1 MLIDPLGEDPL
12 VVSGSA
18 NFSESS
24 TTKNDENMLIIRGN
38 TRVAD
43 IFLGEFM
50 RLFNHFQSRN
60 KSNELSDEESSATKF
75 LEPDDGWLDN
85 YYTPDTPEW
94 NERLLFAG
102 PGATL

>member
-1 MLIDPLGEDPL
+1 MLIDPLSDDPL

-18 NFSESS
+18 NFSENS
-24 TTKNDENMLIIRGN
+24 TTKNDENMLVIRGN

-50 RLFNHFQSRN
+50 RLFNHFKSRN
-60 KSNELSDEESSATKF
+60 VRNRMTDEEFEASAT
-75 LEPDDGWLDN
+75 LTSDDSWTDG
-85 YYTPDTPEW
+85 YYTPGSSEW

-102 PGATL
+102 PGREL